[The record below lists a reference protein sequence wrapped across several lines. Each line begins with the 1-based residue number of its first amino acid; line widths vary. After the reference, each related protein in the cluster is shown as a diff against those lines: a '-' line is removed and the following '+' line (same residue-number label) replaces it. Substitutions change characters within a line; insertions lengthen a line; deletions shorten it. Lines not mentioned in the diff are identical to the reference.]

1 VTADTLPP
9 EGGGTIAPHRG
20 AGKSPDPSRLTP
32 RLRGILAIVLIATML
47 DLMDAQITNIA
58 APSIVHE
65 IGGGESLIKWL
76 GASYQLAIGTFL
88 VVGGRLGDRYGKRR
102 LYLIGITGF
111 IAASALCGLSV
122 NPFMIISGRLIQ
134 GAFGAL
140 LIPQGISIIMA
151 TFSREQRPRAFGAY
165 GPILGVSV
173 ILGPIVGGFIIA
185 ANIAGLDWRPV
196 FLINIVVGG
205 VGLIAAVKLLPHDKP
220 ISRQRIDAIGSGLL
234 GLMMLGLI
242 FGLIQGST
250 SGWTAVPIASLAAG
264 AALFAAFAAR
274 QRLAADP
281 LIKPSLLK
289 NRGFTSGL
297 TLALAFF
304 AAIAGLSYVVS
315 LFFQLALHY
324 SPDRAAISM
333 TPLAFGFIG
342 AAGIARPFVQKLG
355 RALVVIGLAVTLV
368 GAFGLWAT
376 VLAEGT
382 GTSGWLTVPSLLVL
396 GLGMGAVITSLF
408 DVAVINVEHDEAGSA
423 SGSLSAV
430 QQLASAIGAAVVTTV
445 YFNLVASR
453 GGATAMTVSVFVVM
467 MIIVTCLALVWL
479 LPRTA
484 APRDLP
490 NSPAASGP

>member
-1 VTADTLPP
+1 VTADTRPH
-9 EGGGTIAPHRG
+9 EGGGTVATQRG
-20 AGKSPDPSRLTP
+20 AGKSADPSRLTP
-32 RLRGILAIVLIATML
+32 RLWGILAIVLIASML

-76 GASYQLAIGTFL
+76 GASYQLAMGTFL

-102 LYLIGITGF
+102 LYLTGITGF

-122 NPFMIISGRLIQ
+122 DPFMIIAGRLIQ

-140 LIPQGISIIMA
+140 LIPQGISILMA
-151 TFSREQRPRAFGAY
+151 TFSREQMPRAFGTY
-165 GPILGVSV
+165 GPVLGISV
-173 ILGPIVGGFIIA
+173 VLGPIVGGFIIA
-185 ANIAGLDWRPV
+185 ANIAGLHWRPV
-196 FLINIVVGG
+196 FLINIVLGG
-205 VGLIAAVKLLPHDKP
+205 IGLIAATKLLPHDKP
-220 ISRQRIDAIGSGLL
+220 ISRERIDAIGSGLL

-250 SGWTAVPIASLAAG
+250 SGWTAVPIASLVAG
-264 AALFAAFAAR
+264 AALFAAFVVR
-274 QRLAADP
+274 QRVAANP

-297 TLALAFF
+297 ILALAFF
-304 AAIAGLSYVVS
+304 AAIAGLSYVIS

-324 SPDRAAISM
+324 SPDRAAIAM
-333 TPLAFGFIG
+333 TPLAFGFI
-342 AAGIARPFVQKLG
+342 ASAFVARPYVQKLG
-355 RALVVIGLAVTLV
+355 RALVVIGLAVTLA

-376 VLAEGT
+376 VLAQGT
-382 GTSGWLTVPSLLVL
+382 GTSGWLTVPSLFVL

-408 DVAVINVEHDEAGSA
+408 DVAIGNVEQDEAGSA

-445 YFNLVASR
+445 YFNLVVSHSDT
-453 GGATAMTVSVFVVM
+453 TAMTVSVFVVA
-467 MIIVTCLALVWL
+467 MIIVACLVLAWL

-484 APRDLP
+484 APEG
-490 NSPAASGP
+490 SPE

>member
-9 EGGGTIAPHRG
+9 EGGGTIAARRE

-122 NPFMIISGRLIQ
+122 DPFMIISGRLIQ

-205 VGLIAAVKLLPHDKP
+205 VGLIAAV
-220 ISRQRIDAIGSGLL
+220 
-234 GLMMLGLI
+234 
-242 FGLIQGST
+242 
-250 SGWTAVPIASLAAG
+250 PIASLAAG

-297 TLALAFF
+297 ILALAFF

-453 GGATAMTVSVFVVM
+453 GGATAMTASVFVVM

-490 NSPAASGP
+490 NSPAASGPRTLWPPTGPRRRRDGARS